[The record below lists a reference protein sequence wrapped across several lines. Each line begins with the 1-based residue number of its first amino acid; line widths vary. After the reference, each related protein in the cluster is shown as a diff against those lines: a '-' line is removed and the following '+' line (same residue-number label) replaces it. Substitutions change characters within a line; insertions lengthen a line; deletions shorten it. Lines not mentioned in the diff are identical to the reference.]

1 MIKEIFNVEYDVVK
15 MFSVPLHTMYIK
27 DFDKKK
33 EELIDYVY
41 NLKSKQSGRNATNRG
56 GWQSSVF
63 LVKGG
68 DVLQDLILNL
78 VSNIPSFRTD
88 RRIETKC
95 QAWVN
100 INSPS
105 SYNIK
110 HCHPCS
116 DLAGVLWIKVPE
128 NSGAIS
134 FYSPYAF
141 TSYEEINSYKNN
153 FKEELNY
160 YHNYTF
166 VPKEGLL
173 VLFPSHLEH
182 DVAVNESNEDRISA
196 SFNLKLND
204 QFG

>member
-1 MIKEIFNVEYDVVK
+1 MHIDYDVVK
-15 MFSVPLHTMYIK
+15 MFSVPLHTLYIN
-27 DFDKKK
+27 DFDK
-33 EELIDYVY
+33 EELVDYAY
-41 NLKSKQSGRNATNRG
+41 NLKSKKIEHKASGRNG
-56 GWQSSVF
+56 FQSPVF
-63 LVKGG
+63 KVKGG
-68 DVLQDLILNL
+68 DVLQDLIINL
-78 VSNIPSFRTD
+78 VQNIPSFRTD
-88 RRIETKC
+88 SQVDIKC

-141 TSYEEINSYKNN
+141 ACYEEISSYNED
-153 FKEELNY
+153 FKKELNY
-160 YHNYTF
+160 YHSYTF
-166 VPKEGLL
+166 IPKEGLL

-182 DVAVNESNEDRISA
+182 SVAVNKSEEDRISA

-204 QFG
+204 QF

>member
-1 MIKEIFNVEYDVVK
+1 MQVDYSTIKL
-15 MFSVPLHTMYIK
+15 FSVPLHTFYINN
-27 DFDKKK
+27 FNK
-33 EELIDYVY
+33 EELVDYAY
-41 NLKSKQSGRNATNRG
+41 NLKSKGIGKKASCRNGFQSP
-56 GWQSSVF
+56 VF
-63 LVKGG
+63 QVKGG
-68 DVLQDLILNL
+68 DVLQDLIINMIK
-78 VSNIPSFRTD
+78 NMPSFTTD
-88 RRIETKC
+88 RQVDVKC

-141 TSYEEINSYKNN
+141 TCYEEMNSYKED
-153 FKEELNY
+153 FKEEFNY

-166 VPKEGLL
+166 IPKEGLL